1 MNMRFLDVLGDELA
15 VVWDDGHE
23 SYYPLPDLRKNCPCA
38 VCAGEPDLFG
48 RIAKPPE
55 TPLSPASFEAM
66 GVERVGNYGLLV
78 RWADGH
84 SFGIWTLDRLRAA
97 CPCER
102 CRS

>member
-1 MNMRFLDVLGDELA
+1 MNLQFLEVLGNELA

-23 SYYPLPDLRKNCPCA
+23 SYYPLGELRRNCPCA

-48 RIAKPPE
+48 RVARPPKA
-55 TPLSPASFEAM
+55 PLSPAAFEAH
-66 GVERVGNYGLLV
+66 GVERVGNYGLVV
-78 RWADGH
+78 RWGDGH

-97 CPCER
+97 CPCQD